1 MICPRCR
8 CEVGNQRKCPYCGTH
23 LQKFQTY
30 ILVKSRNNKCNRLA
44 QCGFRIQQPINH
56 NIYQQDPI
64 KKHVSNIDTWSLIEV
79 VLLVG
84 IFITSIMQLIL
95 QLAD

>member
-30 ILVKSRNNKCNRLA
+30 EVDNNVT
-44 QCGFRIQQPINH
+44 QPINP
-56 NIYQQDPI
+56 NICQQDPI

>member
-8 CEVGNQRKCPYCGTH
+8 CEVGSQRKCPYCGTH

-30 ILVKSRNNKCNRLA
+30 EVDNNVT
-44 QCGFRIQQPINH
+44 QPINP